1 MAAITARI
9 ARLARFWAA
18 ASVGPRPCVV
28 NEITARSGLRL
39 TVAAPVTCSTS
50 PDGVDTA
57 RAEAVSDPSLIV
69 VYAAIASTHTAAVS
83 VACRRCSL
91 IVAVSSARELV
102 AGSTG
107 RRRRRFRR
115 RNRRCQEL
123 LQSITIPAEQVS
135 AFTPFRLQTQEFF
148 MRFDQLAITGGTSGG
163 RPRGA
168 ARIC

>member
-1 MAAITARI
+1 M
-9 ARLARFWAA
+9 
-18 ASVGPRPCVV
+18 
-28 NEITARSGLRL
+28 
-39 TVAAPVTCSTS
+39 
-50 PDGVDTA
+50 
-57 RAEAVSDPSLIV
+57 
-69 VYAAIASTHTAAVS
+69 
-83 VACRRCSL
+83 
-91 IVAVSSARELV
+91 AVSSARELV

-107 RRRRRFRR
+107 GDGPRFHR

-148 MRFDQLAITGGTSGG
+148 MRFDQLAITRGTSGG

>member
-1 MAAITARI
+1 M
-9 ARLARFWAA
+9 
-18 ASVGPRPCVV
+18 
-28 NEITARSGLRL
+28 
-39 TVAAPVTCSTS
+39 
-50 PDGVDTA
+50 
-57 RAEAVSDPSLIV
+57 
-69 VYAAIASTHTAAVS
+69 
-83 VACRRCSL
+83 
-91 IVAVSSARELV
+91 AVSSARELV
-102 AGSTG
+102 GGSTG
-107 RRRRRFRR
+107 HGRCRFRP